1 MKRVW
6 SATTKVLGGLFLFSG
21 GSVSA
26 ALVTGILVGQASGGI
41 LTLLMILLVM
51 FGIAPASLGSWL
63 LHLSSKV
70 DREVLRDRFFYLLH
84 AQQGRISLIEFATAT
99 QLEPTNARRYLD
111 RWAKE
116 FSADFEVT
124 EAGEIYYV
132 FLEPGRSLPAGGSWE
147 SLRQAMQRQQLL
159 A

>member
-21 GSVSA
+21 GSVSV

-63 LHLSSKV
+63 LHVSAKV
-70 DREVLRDRFFYLLH
+70 DRQVLRDRFFELLQ
-84 AQQGRISLIEFATAT
+84 AQRGRISLLEFATAT
-99 QLEPTNARRYLD
+99 QLEPANARCYLD

-116 FSADFEVT
+116 FSADFEVS

-132 FLEPGRSLPAGGSWE
+132 FVEPGQVLPSGGSGE
-147 SLRQAMQRQQLL
+147 GLRQVMQRQQLL